1 MSYRAIFCLSSDL
14 RDRHNCVKI
23 CLWIEVKVS
32 WSTCPMD
39 TCHYGNRAKGY
50 DINKLN
56 QTINVP
62 PKTHQLNHERLLLSC
77 RFYESCKPKISQVN
91 IWWGHDEQTFARSLS
106 SWHQRTET
114 PSVTNKMTAWSCS
127 ATILLETRSKQ
138 KSKIL
143 VSIGYFFCTFIS
155 SSLNSSFY
163 KLQLQNPLNSR
174 KILKPKI

>member
-1 MSYRAIFCLSSDL
+1 MSYRAIFCLSSNL
-14 RDRHNCVKI
+14 WDRHNCVNI

-39 TCHYGNRAKGY
+39 TVTMVTGQESAKGFE
-50 DINKLN
+50 INKLN
-56 QTINVP
+56 QTINLP
-62 PKTHQLNHERLLLSC
+62 PKIHQLNHERLLLSC
-77 RFYESCKPKISQVN
+77 RFYESCKPKKSQVN

-138 KSKIL
+138 ISQIP
-143 VSIGYFFCTFIS
+143 VSILLLYIYLFKFKPFI
-155 SSLNSSFY
+155 L
-163 KLQLQNPLNSR
+163 
-174 KILKPKI
+174 